1 MDNVT
6 HVDDYNK
13 ELVKEVHSLARL
25 GVRLEESSKDC
36 FKQPG
41 SIAWNLENPFV
52 TTWKIRL
59 KDLSYKSLVSFIS

>member
-13 ELVKEVHSLARL
+13 ELVKEVHSLASL
-25 GVRLEESSKDC
+25 GVLLEESSKDC

-41 SIAWNLENPFV
+41 SIAWNLENPCV